1 MCLLW
6 WLWLGQT
13 PQWVGLEN
21 LEIYIFLVDFKG
33 FLVILYLLLCMS
45 IMVSIEAYAIT
56 GRIFSCPL
64 GCFSYRMSYTY
75 SLKSPLRLTMIK
87 SFTNTIYLLLLIITY
102 YYLLDLTHFPRMTL
116 FTSEERKKVCCPV
129 FIKLFKEQYVFVVKA
144 IKQMGLTLWKNVSTC
159 FNKRKMSEG
168 FDLIR
173 TIMTGFDLGYLSI
186 QYLKT

>member
-56 GRIFSCPL
+56 GRIFFLVLWGASVTECH
-64 GCFSYRMSYTY
+64 
-75 SLKSPLRLTMIK
+75 
-87 SFTNTIYLLLLIITY
+87 
-102 YYLLDLTHFPRMTL
+102 THIP
-116 FTSEERKKVCCPV
+116 
-129 FIKLFKEQYVFVVKA
+129 
-144 IKQMGLTLWKNVSTC
+144 
-159 FNKRKMSEG
+159 
-168 FDLIR
+168 
-173 TIMTGFDLGYLSI
+173 
-186 QYLKT
+186 